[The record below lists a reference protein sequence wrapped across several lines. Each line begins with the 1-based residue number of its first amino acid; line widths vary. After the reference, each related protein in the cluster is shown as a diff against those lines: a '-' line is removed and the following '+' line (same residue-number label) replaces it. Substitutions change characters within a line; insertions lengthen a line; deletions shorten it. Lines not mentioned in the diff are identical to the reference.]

1 MNKWKLMITTVPVAA
16 LAVAARFLLE
26 AFLRDAD
33 GKGFVGVM
41 DFAALAPVLTGGVCL
56 IGRMLSGTM
65 ADYKESEK
73 IPAELACCLET
84 MEETIGWVGAN
95 KPSFNV
101 HAQRQTLAEVTEDL
115 VSWLLRRRSH
125 AQNFA
130 SLERLNTIVKEID
143 KVGANIPASR
153 FVAEL
158 HNLRRTVT
166 RIGVISRT
174 GFLASGYA
182 LLDILVAAVLVL
194 LVIASYKTDF
204 GVVGKYIIIGF
215 VSLIYTY
222 LWRLVRDLDD
232 PFEYSPDGLQKG
244 AAEIELFP
252 LLEYKERALA
262 RVQSAPKDPSE
273 QRNP

>member
-1 MNKWKLMITTVPVAA
+1 MNQWKLMISTVPVAL

-26 AFLRDAD
+26 AFLHDST
-33 GKGFVGVM
+33 GKSFSGIM
-41 DFAALAPVLTGGVCL
+41 DFAAIAPVLTGGVFL
-56 IGRMLSGTM
+56 IGLMLSGTM

-84 MEETIGWVGAN
+84 MEETVSWVAAN
-95 KPSFNV
+95 KPAFDGP
-101 HAQRQTLAEVTEDL
+101 AQKKIIADVTAHVVD
-115 VSWLLRRRSH
+115 WLMRRRSH
-125 AQNFA
+125 AENFTA
-130 SLERLNTIVKEID
+130 LENLNAVVKEID

-153 FVAEL
+153 FVAEI

-182 LLDILVAAVLVL
+182 LLDILVAAVLL
-194 LVIASYKTDF
+194 LLIISSYKADF
-204 GVVGKYIIIGF
+204 GIAGKYIIIGF

-232 PFEYSPDGLQKG
+232 PFEYSPEGQQKG

-252 LLEYKERALA
+252 LLEYRDRALA
-262 RVQSAPKDPSE
+262 RLRQIPGGPKPT
-273 QRNP
+273 N